1 MKCLQF
7 LCVSTGHDKEYHTLI
22 ECEKYSD
29 LEGPDGSP
37 ETDLSTGNRIVALP
51 TASSVVVPVTAIM
64 RKAYSTQG
72 LMIHT
77 CVL

>member
-1 MKCLQF
+1 MTNSITTF
-7 LCVSTGHDKEYHTLI
+7 I

-29 LEGPDGSP
+29 APDGSP

-64 RKAYSTQG
+64 RKVILYPRADDPQLCTV
-72 LMIHT
+72 IDF
-77 CVL
+77 